1 MYALGDIVYFMFSR
15 TKEENHIEQYLSET
29 TQILSKLDK
38 LKLQQL
44 VYEFIEL
51 RVREGRLFILGNG
64 GSAANASHAVNDFR
78 KMCHIEA
85 YSPSDNIAELTARAN
100 DNGFETVYDE
110 WLKTSKLNNQDVIL
124 VLSSSGGNLEEKTS
138 FNLIRAIE
146 YAQEIGSKVFSIV
159 GKKNGFAAKNADISV
174 IIPRINP
181 QHTIGHAEE
190 LQSIILHMLVN
201 HPLLKLN

>member
-1 MYALGDIVYFMFSR
+1 M
-15 TKEENHIEQYLSET
+15 
-29 TQILSKLDK
+29 
-38 LKLQQL
+38 
-44 VYEFIEL
+44 
-51 RVREGRLFILGNG
+51 FILGNG